1 MQIQK
6 QRSKDVT
13 LYNHGQHECEF
24 ESDTQN
30 LSYAL
35 TLRHKWE
42 NNIKMYLYD
51 NGGHGLTIGIVSG
64 FTVHF
69 CTVIGILFVILL

>member
-1 MQIQK
+1 MGFNSGFKGLIMQIQK

-42 NNIKMYLYD
+42 NNIKMDLRE
-51 NGGHGLTIGIVSG
+51 IG
-64 FTVHF
+64 FKK
-69 CTVIGILFVILL
+69 LD